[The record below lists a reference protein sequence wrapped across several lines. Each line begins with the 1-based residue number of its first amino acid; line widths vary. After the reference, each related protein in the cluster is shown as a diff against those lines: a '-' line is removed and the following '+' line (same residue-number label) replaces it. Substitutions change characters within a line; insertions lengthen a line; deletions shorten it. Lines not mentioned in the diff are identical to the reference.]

1 MSHGQIRAK
10 TIEAGSHVHNINVR
24 YAAFIICIRNL
35 LILAILTISSTGCRA
50 VEDKR
55 TFQYLNTA
63 GFGGYSAG
71 DANTENYLEV
81 GDLVTIKDSLHA
93 DLLVPSQDVG
103 IDGTIFLP
111 EIGQLLVRNY
121 TRAQLKSHLDELYAP
136 YYDKTD
142 IQVKI
147 DSSAG
152 ASGGKKYFMVGE
164 VAVQGKKAFRG
175 NLTVIEAI
183 LESGPK
189 KETANLGRIQLIR
202 GDPVD
207 PLIIIVNFHDVIDY
221 GDTTYNLVVRENDII
236 YIPPTLIGSVGNFIE
251 KLFYPV
257 KVILQPLQQ
266 LLLFFTLQ
274 NNPNNNNKVF

>member
-1 MSHGQIRAK
+1 MSHGQKLLALVIL
-10 TIEAGSHVHNINVR
+10 IIAGV
-24 YAAFIICIRNL
+24 
-35 LILAILTISSTGCRA
+35 GCRA

-63 GFGGYSAG
+63 GFGSLTSG
-71 DANTENYLEV
+71 DANTENYIEV
-81 GDLVTIKDSLHA
+81 GDLVTIKDSLHP
-93 DLLVPSQDVG
+93 DLAIPSQDVG
-103 IDGTIFLP
+103 IDGTIYLP

-121 TRAQLKSHLDELYAP
+121 TRAQLKAHLDELYAP

-142 IQVKI
+142 LQVKI
-147 DSSAG
+147 DSAG
-152 ASGGKKYFMVGE
+152 GAGGGGKKYFMVGE

-175 NLTVIEAI
+175 NLTVFEAI
-183 LESGPK
+183 TEAQPK

-207 PLIIIVNFHDVIDY
+207 PLIIIVNFHDIIDY
-221 GDTTYNLVVRENDII
+221 GDTTYNLIVRENDII

-251 KLFYPV
+251 KLFYPI

-266 LLLFFTLQ
+266 LLFFFAVQ
-274 NNPNNNNKVF
+274 NRSGGGNNQIF